1 MTELLDR
8 RPLNPSVPE
17 VAQGFTRALVENGGG
32 GVVAV
37 LLYGSQ
43 LHRSSP
49 DRYSAWDLAVVVDD
63 YSAFHL
69 AMRDHGHQRRN
80 PALMS
85 LMGRVLPPY
94 VTAFNPP
101 GMGSGLAKCLVL
113 SESQFQRA
121 LGPRAQDHFMK
132 GRFVQHVEVVWTASP
147 EHETR
152 IQAALEEARKDVLAW
167 AGPFLE
173 EPFDAASLTQR
184 MLEVSFGAELRPET
198 SGRAMEV
205 WRSQEGWLK
214 PTYGRVLSEA
224 AERGELTREPD
235 GRFRFRDTPGRW
247 QRMRARIYFARSKV
261 RGTARWAK
269 HVVTFNDWLPYVKR
283 KVERRTGLTI
293 ELTPAE
299 ERWPLILLWPKAI
312 WVLRHGKAEQPEEE
326 NGI

>member
-184 MLEVSFGAELRPET
+184 I
-198 SGRAMEV
+198 
-205 WRSQEGWLK
+205 
-214 PTYGRVLSEA
+214 LSEA

>member
-1 MTELLDR
+1 VTELLDR

-184 MLEVSFGAELRPET
+184 I
-198 SGRAMEV
+198 
-205 WRSQEGWLK
+205 
-214 PTYGRVLSEA
+214 LSEA